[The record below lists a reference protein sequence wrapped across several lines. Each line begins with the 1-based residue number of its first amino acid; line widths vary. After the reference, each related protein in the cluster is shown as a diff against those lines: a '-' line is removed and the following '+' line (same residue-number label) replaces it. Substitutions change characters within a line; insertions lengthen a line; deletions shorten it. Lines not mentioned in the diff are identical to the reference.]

1 MDGVNDEDG
10 VVDDGVGWSDER
22 DVKATATE
30 LSEGR
35 ADCSE
40 LAETDIAAEALLI
53 AALDTSDDTALD
65 STELTRLTLV
75 EALDAMSGTDEVVGG
90 GVEVCRAIEDAGAA
104 PIEIIG
110 SPDWTKGKA
119 ESGAQTRRWLKIQ
132 GPLGVRMRVLMVN
145 SNGWL

>member
-1 MDGVNDEDG
+1 
-10 VVDDGVGWSDER
+10 VGWSDER

-65 STELTRLTLV
+65 STELTMILG
-75 EALDAMSGTDEVVGG
+75 EALDAMSRTDEVVGG
-90 GVEVCRAIEDAGAA
+90 GVEDCRAIEDAGAA
-104 PIEIIG
+104 PIEMIG
-110 SPDWTKGKA
+110 GPDWTKGKA

-145 SNGWL
+145 SNG